1 MVTDEVKEVI
11 GIRLYCF
18 VSHIILDFVIKAW
31 GTTDSFEQ
39 KIQYYLDFT
48 KLFTLKEVT
57 S

>member
-39 KIQYYLDFT
+39 KIHD
-48 KLFTLKEVT
+48 
-57 S
+57 